1 MQEHLQLYV
10 KLLEQ
15 HQLCIHK
22 NCMVLQLN
30 PFKPKYIPVKCDANG
45 LIPDLLRKSLE
56 TNWKLEDA
64 QSLTSDIPKVCY
76 TIKILRILI
85 RGWIFLKVLY
95 VNPAGANP
103 TGVSIPLERR
113 QEIYQIAKDFDL
125 IIFEDDPYYFLQF
138 DEVIPPPPSKQ
149 VTPYIRIRIQG
160 VLSGRGTTPSPRT
173 RTWTTTGTRPT
184 WPGTS

>member
-1 MQEHLQLYV
+1 MSLFKNQFMQEHLQLYV

-138 DEVIPPPPSKQ
+138 DEVIPPPQKKNI
-149 VTPYIRIRIQG
+149 TI
-160 VLSGRGTTPSPRT
+160 LC
-173 RTWTTTGTRPT
+173 
-184 WPGTS
+184 